1 MAPAYNRN
9 YTVVT
14 LWERRQKQL
23 LENVGMREGGER
35 RESERE
41 RKIRNREKYEGVCL
55 LSVLLNLIREF
66 VSIIIII
73 LFQLLP

>member
-14 LWERRQKQL
+14 LLWERRQKQL
-23 LENVGMREGGER
+23 LENVGMREGGEG

-55 LSVLLNLIREF
+55 LSVLLI
-66 VSIIIII
+66 SD
-73 LFQLLP
+73 